1 MERERRERERVA
13 VGEEKEEEGR
23 GRQHITGVGMHGS
36 CLCTKCMLQGHRQDN
51 RGGKAVLF
59 HSIK

>member
-13 VGEEKEEEGR
+13 VGEEQEERGR

-51 RGGKAVLF
+51 RGGKAVPF
-59 HSIK
+59 HTLK

>member
-1 MERERRERERVA
+1 M
-13 VGEEKEEEGR
+13 GEEQEEEGR

-51 RGGKAVLF
+51 RGGKAVPF
-59 HSIK
+59 HTLK